1 MLGVLLKKDVSMT
14 TVELRVATKGAVIYR
29 TFEQETK
36 KLLNTAIVFPKYE
49 IKLTNKDIP
58 SIDALAIK
66 MVSGRVG
73 VVYYA
78 NDEDIDD
85 AYVELSTCT
94 KTKLDKIQLIYV
106 NKAGVY
112 T

>member
-1 MLGVLLKKDVSMT
+1 
-14 TVELRVATKGAVIYR
+14 
-29 TFEQETK
+29 
-36 KLLNTAIVFPKYE
+36 
-49 IKLTNKDIP
+49 
-58 SIDALAIK
+58 